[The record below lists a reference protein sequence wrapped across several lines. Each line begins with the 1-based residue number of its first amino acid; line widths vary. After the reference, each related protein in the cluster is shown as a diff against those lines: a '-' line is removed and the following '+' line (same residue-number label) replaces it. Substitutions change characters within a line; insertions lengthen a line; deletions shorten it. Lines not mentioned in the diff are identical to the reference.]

1 MSKIKCNFVV
11 SKDIKTGGARL
22 TDRGENCS
30 KLFGLTNIQGAIS

>member
-1 MSKIKCNFVV
+1 MSEINCNFVV
-11 SKDIKTGGARL
+11 SQDIKTEGARP